1 MTFPEQLKAYR
12 ESNSLSQ
19 AKLAEFLAVS
29 PRAVWQWEQGQLP
42 HILMQEGAL
51 VRMGAERERMNP
63 LYVVHPTKGVSL
75 AEKNVMPHL
84 KEYTPEE
91 RKASGDAFREGSKQR
106 TLAMNS
112 VKAREESELLKRLEN
127 PQLKKK

>member
-12 ESNSLSQ
+12 ESNGLSQ

-51 VRMGAERERMNP
+51 VRLGAERERLNP

-75 AEKNVMPHL
+75 ASDKPATTDDPMFTCAPVDTSKGKRQNAM
-84 KEYTPEE
+84 TNASMTDEE
-91 RKASGDAFREGSKQR
+91 A
-106 TLAMNS
+106 
-112 VKAREESELLKRLEN
+112 ELLKRLEN